1 MYWTYWNIANKIIS
15 SFIQSLYPSFKR
27 TGGTDL
33 SIDGTKISLTANI
46 GINDAKAGYSA
57 HAEFMGVGVGASAD
71 IKISSVSVAF
81 NADTNLGGDCK
92 LNLNSF
98 DITNI
103 GNIDI
108 NIHGLGEY

>member
-1 MYWTYWNIANKIIS
+1 M
-15 SFIQSLYPSFKR
+15 
-27 TGGTDL
+27 G
-33 SIDGTKISLTANI
+33 ANI
-46 GINDAKAGYSA
+46 GINDAKAGY
-57 HAEFMGVGVGASAD
+57 SAD

-108 NIHGLGEY
+108 NIHGLGPLDWILGTLVGFIADLIRGFLGDILEGPIKDALANVLANIDIPLPGCS